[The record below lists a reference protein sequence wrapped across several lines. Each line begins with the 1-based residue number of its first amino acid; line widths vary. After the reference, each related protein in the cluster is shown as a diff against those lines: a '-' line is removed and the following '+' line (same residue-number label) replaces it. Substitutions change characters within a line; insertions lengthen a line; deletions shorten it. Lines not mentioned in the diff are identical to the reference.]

1 MNDGQTSV
9 GDNGNVVTTDTQLLE
24 DELRLQ
30 REASDVEGELELP
43 SLLSELGTPVRVG
56 SSAFGVMV
64 RRDLD
69 ITVICSQLR
78 VSKVTELGAQLAL
91 HHKVRA
97 VIFRNDTGEW
107 NSDPTYPDGLY
118 LGIRYRSA
126 AGEWNVDIWFVS
138 EPGRQPDL
146 QHLKSLLPR
155 FDERTRLAIL
165 RIKSAWSESPD
176 YGKTVN
182 GFAIYTAVLD
192 DGVTD
197 EKGFESWLA
206 QRA

>member
-1 MNDGQTSV
+1 MAARPPLATK
-9 GDNGNVVTTDTQLLE
+9 GDAMATDAQLLE
-24 DELRLQ
+24 DELQLQ
-30 REASDVEGELELP
+30 QEAMNVEGDLELS
-43 SLLSELGTPVRVG
+43 SLLTELGTPVRVG
-56 SSAFGVMV
+56 SSALGVMV

-69 ITVICSQLR
+69 ITVVCSELR
-78 VSKVTELGAQLAL
+78 VSQVTEVGAQLAL
-91 HHKVRA
+91 HHKVR
-97 VIFRNDTGEW
+97 VVTFRNDTGEW

-118 LGIRYRSA
+118 LGIRYRSG

-138 EPGRQPDL
+138 EPRRQPDL

-155 FDERTRLAIL
+155 LDERTRLAIL
-165 RIKSAWSESPD
+165 RIKSAWSENPD

-192 DGVTD
+192 AGVTD
-197 EKGFESWLA
+197 EKGFERWLA